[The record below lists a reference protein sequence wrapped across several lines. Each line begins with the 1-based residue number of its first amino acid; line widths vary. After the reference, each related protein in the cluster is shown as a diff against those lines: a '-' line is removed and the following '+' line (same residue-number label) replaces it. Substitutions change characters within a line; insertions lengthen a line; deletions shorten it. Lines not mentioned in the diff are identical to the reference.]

1 MRPKGI
7 SGHDDKKGFYE
18 PLHKAKSSGAIE
30 AIIRFEDNMIFFF
43 PSLFSPFFFL
53 SGSKSRKKL
62 ECLVHSCGVRVWLQA
77 LYSVTQ
83 RDYNLIASSLGE
95 M

>member
-30 AIIRFEDNMIFFF
+30 AIIRFEDNMIFFSLLFF
-43 PSLFSPFFFL
+43 PPFSFFL
-53 SGSKSRKKL
+53 VANQGKNWSAWFILVES
-62 ECLVHSCGVRVWLQA
+62 ECGCRLF
-77 LYSVTQ
+77 TQ
-83 RDYNLIASSLGE
+83 
-95 M
+95 